1 MSWGRIVTGTGIG
14 LTLAILGFVL
24 VSGTRSKNAEIE
36 PKLPAQKP
44 SSVSPVRTAADT
56 KATTNDSTIR
66 FRRMTQQ
73 SGIDMDY
80 YGSPSPERYMTEQN
94 GGGVAIADFDNDGRL
109 DVFLVNGSHF
119 QKPARKLV
127 ESNRLYRS
135 ESEPFHYGDV
145 TVHSGL
151 ESTGFGMGC
160 TAADYN
166 NDGFTDLFVAYYGQ
180 NQLWCNNGDGTF
192 EEVSEQL
199 GLNQDAWSCSAAFA
213 DLDSDGDLDLYV
225 ANYVDWNSD
234 DPPCFFPI
242 EPPVKISCSPM
253 SLAGQADSL
262 YCNQGDGTF
271 QEIGEAAGITI
282 APHGKGLGVV
292 VCDFDSDERLDVYVA
307 NDTSPNNLFRNL
319 GEMKFRDVA
328 VMQGVATSQDGTL
341 GAGMGTATGDYNQ
354 DGHFDIFVTN
364 FKDQCH
370 DAFANLGGSGFI
382 ATNWRIG
389 LDSLTRSKLSFGIV
403 LADFDL
409 DQYPDLFI
417 ANGHVWDITS
427 ADPTFEYAMLPS
439 LYRNE
444 AGTKFSDVSLT
455 CGDYFTNN
463 WVGRATASGDL
474 DNDGDT
480 DLLVTHLQESPAILA
495 NESTRQ
501 GNSATLRLIG
511 TQAARQPLGIRVD
524 VLITD
529 KQFATQVPSGGSF
542 QASHD
547 QRILVAAGTA
557 SMLSQVTVHWSPDM
571 IETWTELPVGTES
584 ILIQGRSPHG
594 AVTFAASRSLSR
606 LSNTW
611 VGRAE

>member
-1 MSWGRIVTGTGIG
+1 MGIG
-14 LTLAILGFVL
+14 LTLAIVAFTLFLGPQ
-24 VSGTRSKNAEIE
+24 SKNAQME
-36 PKLPAQKP
+36 PELPAPQA
-44 SSVSPVRTAADT
+44 SSIPPVGSASDT
-56 KATTNDSTIR
+56 QATINDSPIR
-66 FRRMTQQ
+66 FRLMTQQ
-73 SGIDMDY
+73 SGIDMVY

-94 GGGVAIADFDNDGRL
+94 GGGVAISDFDNDGRL

-119 QKPARKLV
+119 QKPAGKRL

-135 ESEPFHYGDV
+135 ASEPFQYSDV
-145 TVHSGL
+145 TFHAGL
-151 ESTGFGMGC
+151 ESAGFGMGC

-166 NDGFTDLFVAYYGQ
+166 NDGFTDLFVAYYGH

-192 EEVSEQL
+192 EDVSGQVRLEK
-199 GLNQDAWSCSAAFA
+199 DAWSCSAAFA
-213 DLDSDGDLDLYV
+213 DFDSDGDLDLYV
-225 ANYVDWNSD
+225 VNYVDWNSD

-242 EPPVKISCSPM
+242 EPPIQISCSPM
-253 SLAGQADSL
+253 SHEGESDYL
-262 YCNQGDGTF
+262 YSNQGDGTF

-282 APHGKGLGVV
+282 APQGKGLGVV
-292 VCDFDSDERLDVYVA
+292 IGDFDSDERLDIYVA
-307 NDTSPNNLFRNL
+307 NDTTPNNLFRNV

-328 VMQGVATSQDGTL
+328 VMEGVAVSQDGTI

-370 DAFANLGGSGFI
+370 DAFANIGGGGFI
-382 ATNWRIG
+382 ATNWQTG
-389 LDSLTRSKLSFGIV
+389 LDSLSRSKLSFGIV

-409 DQYPDLFI
+409 DQYPDLFV

-444 AGTKFSDVSLT
+444 AGKKFGDVSLT
-455 CGDYFTNN
+455 SGDYFRTN
-463 WVGRATASGDL
+463 WIGRAAASGDL

-480 DLLVTHLQESPAILA
+480 DLIVTHLQEPPAILQ

-524 VLITD
+524 VSIAE

-547 QRILVAAGTA
+547 QRILIATGTA
-557 SMLSQVTVHWSPDM
+557 NSLARVTVHWTPDM

-594 AVTFAASRSLSR
+594 AVTSGRSRSLSR
-606 LSNTW
+606 RSNTSGDR
-611 VGRAE
+611 VE

>member
-1 MSWGRIVTGTGIG
+1 MSRGRILAGTGIG

-24 VSGTRSKNAEIE
+24 FFRSPSENGQRAPELSAQRSSSPSPTRSV
-36 PKLPAQKP
+36 PDLQ
-44 SSVSPVRTAADT
+44 S
-56 KATTNDSTIR
+56 TTNDSGIR
-66 FRRMTQQ
+66 FRLMTQQ
-73 SGIDMDY
+73 SGVDMVY
-80 YGSPSPERYMTEQN
+80 YGSPSSEKYMTEQN
-94 GGGVAIADFDNDGRL
+94 GGGVALADFDNDGRL

-119 QKPARKLV
+119 QKPAHPPV

-135 ESEPFHYGDV
+135 ESELYHYGDV
-145 TVHSGL
+145 TLHSGL

-192 EEVSEQL
+192 EQVSRL
-199 GLNQDAWSCSAAFA
+199 AGLNEDAWSCSAAFA

-225 ANYVDWNSD
+225 VNYVGWKPD

-253 SLAGQADSL
+253 SHAGQADHL
-262 YCNQGDGTF
+262 YRNQGDGTF
-271 QEIGEAAGITI
+271 QEIGETAGIAH
-282 APHGKGLGVV
+282 APYGKGLGVV
-292 VCDFDSDERLDVYVA
+292 VCDFDSDEQLDIYVA
-307 NDTSPNNLFRNL
+307 NDTTPNNLYRNL
-319 GEMKFRDVA
+319 GAMMFRDVA
-328 VMQGVATSQDGTL
+328 VAEGVAISQDGTI
-341 GAGMGTATGDYNQ
+341 GAGMGIAAGDYNV

-364 FKDQCH
+364 FMDQCH
-370 DAFANLGGSGFI
+370 DTFANLGGGGFI

-389 LDSLTRSKLSFGIV
+389 LDSLSRPMLSFGIV

-409 DQYPDLFI
+409 DQYPDLFV

-427 ADPTFEYAMLPS
+427 ADPAFEYAMPPS

-455 CGDYFTNN
+455 CGEYFRNS

-474 DNDGDT
+474 DDDGDT
-480 DLLVTHLQESPAILA
+480 DLVVTHLQQSPAILN

-501 GNSATLRLIG
+501 GNSATLRLVG
-511 TQAARQPLGIRVD
+511 RQAARQPLGIRVD
-524 VLITD
+524 VSIAS

-547 QRILVAAGTA
+547 QRIVVAAGTA
-557 SMLSQVTVHWSPDM
+557 STLSQVTVHWSPGV
-571 IETWTELPVGTES
+571 IETWKDLPVGAES
-584 ILIQGRSPHG
+584 ILIQGRSPDG
-594 AVTFAASRSLSR
+594 AVIFQTPHLQADHRQ
-606 LSNTW
+606 
-611 VGRAE
+611 

>member
-1 MSWGRIVTGTGIG
+1 MSRGRIVAGTGIG

-24 VSGTRSKNAEIE
+24 FSGSRTKNAQME
-36 PKLPAQKP
+36 PELPVQQP
-44 SSVSPVRTAADT
+44 SSNLPVPNAPDVQ
-56 KATTNDSTIR
+56 ATTNSSPIR
-66 FRRMTQQ
+66 FRLMTQQ
-73 SGIDMDY
+73 SGIDMVY

-94 GGGVAIADFDNDGRL
+94 GGGVAVSDFDNDGRL

-119 QKPARKLV
+119 QKPARKRV
-127 ESNRLYRS
+127 NSNRLYRS
-135 ESEPFHYGDV
+135 NSEPFQYRDV
-145 TVHSGL
+145 TFDSGL
-151 ESTGFGMGC
+151 ESAGFGMGC

-192 EEVSEQL
+192 EEVSRL
-199 GLNQDAWSCSAAFA
+199 VGLNEDAWSCSAAFA
-213 DLDSDGDLDLYV
+213 DFDSDGDLDLYV
-225 ANYVDWNSD
+225 VNYVNWNSD

-253 SLAGQADSL
+253 SLAGQVDYL
-262 YCNQGDGTF
+262 YCNQGNGTF
-271 QEIGEAAGITI
+271 QEIGEAAGITM

-292 VCDFDSDERLDVYVA
+292 VCDFDSDERPDIYVA
-307 NDTSPNNLFRNL
+307 NDTTPNNLFRNL
-319 GEMKFRDVA
+319 GELKFRDVA
-328 VMQGVATSQDGTL
+328 VTEGVATGQDGTI

-370 DAFANLGGSGFI
+370 DAFANLGGGGFI

-389 LDSLTRSKLSFGIV
+389 LDSISRSKLSFGIV
-403 LADFDL
+403 LSDFDL

-444 AGTKFSDVSLT
+444 AGTRFGDVSLT
-455 CGDYFTNN
+455 SGEYFTKS

-480 DLLVTHLQESPAILA
+480 DLVVTHLQEPPAILQ
-495 NESTRQ
+495 NESARQ

-511 TQAARQPLGIRVD
+511 MQVAREPLGIRVD
-524 VLITD
+524 VSIAD
-529 KQFATQVPSGGSF
+529 KQFATQVPAGGSF
-542 QASHD
+542 QSSHD
-547 QRILVAAGTA
+547 QRILVATGTA
-557 SMLSQVTVHWSPDM
+557 STLSRVTVHWSPDF
-571 IETWTELPVGTES
+571 IETWNELPVGAES
-584 ILIQGRSPHG
+584 ILIQGRSSQG
-594 AVTFAASRSLSR
+594 AVTSMAPRRS
-606 LSNTW
+606 
-611 VGRAE
+611 E

>member
-1 MSWGRIVTGTGIG
+1 MNRARIVAGTGIG
-14 LTLAILGFVL
+14 LSVAILGFVL
-24 VSGTRSKNAEIE
+24 FSASRSKNAQME
-36 PKLPAQKP
+36 PELPAQHA
-44 SSVSPVRTAADT
+44 SSISAAGTASGMQ
-56 KATTNDSTIR
+56 ATTNDSPIR
-66 FRRMTQQ
+66 FRLMTQH
-73 SGIDMDY
+73 SGIDMVY
-80 YGSPSPERYMTEQN
+80 YGNPSPERYMTEQN

-119 QKPARKLV
+119 QRPARERF

-135 ESEPFHYGDV
+135 GSEAFHYRDV
-145 TVHSGL
+145 TLHSGL
-151 ESTGFGMGC
+151 ECTGFGMGC

-192 EEVSEQL
+192 EEVSRQV
-199 GLNQDAWSCSAAFA
+199 GLNEDAWSCSAAFA
-213 DLDSDGDLDLYV
+213 DFDSDGDLDLYV
-225 ANYVDWNSD
+225 VNYVDWNSD

-253 SLAGQADSL
+253 SHAGQSDHL
-262 YCNQGDGTF
+262 YRNQGDGSF

-292 VCDFDSDERLDVYVA
+292 VCDFDSDDRLDIYVA
-307 NDTSPNNLFRNL
+307 NDTTPNNLFRNL
-319 GEMKFRDVA
+319 GELKFRDVA
-328 VMQGVATSQDGTL
+328 VSEGVAVSQDGTI
-341 GAGMGTATGDYNQ
+341 GAGMGTAAGDYNQ

-370 DAFANLGGSGFI
+370 DAFANLGGGGFI
-382 ATNWRIG
+382 ATNWRTG
-389 LDSLTRSKLSFGIV
+389 LDSLSRSKLSFGIV

-409 DQYPDLFI
+409 DQFPDLFV

-427 ADPTFEYAMLPS
+427 ADPTFQYAMLPS
-439 LYRNE
+439 MYRNE
-444 AGTKFSDVSLT
+444 AGTRFGDVSLA
-455 CGDYFTNN
+455 CGDYFRSK

-480 DLLVTHLQESPAILA
+480 DLIVTHLLEPPAILQ
-495 NESTRQ
+495 NESSRL

-511 TQAARQPLGIRVD
+511 WQAARQPLGIRVD
-524 VLITD
+524 VSIAD
-529 KQFATQVPSGGSF
+529 RQFAMQVPAGGSF

-547 QRILVAAGTA
+547 QRILVATGTA
-557 SMLSQVTVHWSPDM
+557 RTLSRVTVHWSPGM

-584 ILIQGRSPHG
+584 ILIQGRAPR
-594 AVTFAASRSLSR
+594 VP
-606 LSNTW
+606 
-611 VGRAE
+611 